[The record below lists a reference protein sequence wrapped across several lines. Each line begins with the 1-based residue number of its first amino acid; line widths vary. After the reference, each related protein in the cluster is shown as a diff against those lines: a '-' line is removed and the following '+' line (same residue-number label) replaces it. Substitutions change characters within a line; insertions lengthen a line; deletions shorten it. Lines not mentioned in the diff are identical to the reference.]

1 MSTIIARIRQEPAL
15 LLALVGALIAL
26 ALSFGLSLSVDQQGA
41 IMALVIAVLGF
52 VTRSQVS
59 PVAKPAPPA

>member
-1 MSTIIARIRQEPAL
+1 MSAIIARVRQEPAL

-26 ALSFGLSLSVDQQGA
+26 ALSFGLNLSVDQQGA

-59 PVAKPAPPA
+59 PVVKAPPA